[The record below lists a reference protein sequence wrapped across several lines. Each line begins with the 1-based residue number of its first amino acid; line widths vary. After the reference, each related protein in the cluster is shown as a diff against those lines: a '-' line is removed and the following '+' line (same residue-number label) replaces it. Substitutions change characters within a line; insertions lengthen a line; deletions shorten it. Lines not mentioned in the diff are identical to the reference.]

1 LLINFNFKHIKVDE
15 NVEIPETVEE
25 RHKTMLKYYQWIH
38 LIILLQCGLYLV
50 KIKIFISYTTNN
62 NKLA

>member
-38 LIILLQCGLYLV
+38 LIILLQCGLFL
-50 KIKIFISYTTNN
+50 IPRIIW
-62 NKLA
+62 

>member
-1 LLINFNFKHIKVDE
+1 MILNLNQIKIFKYIKVDE

-38 LIILLQCGLYLV
+38 LIILLQCGLFL
-50 KIKIFISYTTNN
+50 IPRIIW
-62 NKLA
+62 